1 MAEADELAVLGA
13 LLLDGGMYAEVS
25 GYLKERDFFSE
36 QNRLIWRAMQSLTF
50 DGKPIDL
57 ISVSNELR
65 EHTCLTKAGG
75 STYVSSLIDQV
86 PDVNNVEYYAKEVK
100 RDSASRDLVRIGNH
114 LRDGRTSVENRMEAA
129 FSALNDLSG
138 QSIKSSEA
146 RIGDVLNNI
155 LAEVDSG
162 EGQEGEIKTGF
173 FELDK
178 ALLGFGAGDLIV
190 VGARP
195 SVGKSA
201 FALQVAANVAKQNKS
216 VLYISPE
223 MSEAQLGRRL
233 LSSESGV
240 PYTSLLKPKGLS
252 DEAKETLHRIAG
264 TISTL
269 PLVIDDTAQQSLA
282 DVRVKARRMQSR
294 GGIDFLI
301 VDYLQLLCP
310 GDDSKEEVTK
320 ISKGLKAIA
329 KDLSIPVM
337 AITQLSRNLEYR
349 DDKRPRLSDIRASGQ
364 LEQDADT
371 VMFLWYPSKEKPII
385 EVFVEKNRNGAL
397 GAAQYEFD
405 RHTTRFKPKG
415 W

>member
-1 MAEADELAVLGA
+1 MAEADEVAVLGA
-13 LLLDGGMYAEVS
+13 LLLDGGMYPEVS
-25 GYLKERDFFSE
+25 SYLKERDFFSE
-36 QNRLIWRAMQSLTF
+36 QHRLIWRSMQSLTF
-50 DGKPIDL
+50 AGKPIDL
-57 ISVSNELR
+57 ISVCNELR

-75 STYVSSLIDQV
+75 SVYVSSLVDQV
-86 PDVNNVEYYAKEVK
+86 PDVNNLGYYAKEVK
-100 RDSASRDLVRIGNH
+100 RDSVARDLTRIGKH
-114 LRDGRTSVENRMEAA
+114 LSDNRTSVESRMEAA
-129 FSALNDLSG
+129 FSALNELSAE
-138 QSIKSSEA
+138 SIHSSEA

-173 FELDK
+173 HELDK

-233 LSSESGV
+233 LSSESGI
-240 PYTSLLKPKGLS
+240 PYTSLIKPKGLD
-252 DEAKETLHRIAG
+252 DEAKEKLHRVAKGIN
-264 TISTL
+264 TL

-294 GGIDFLI
+294 GGISFLI

-320 ISKGLKAIA
+320 ISKGLKALA
-329 KDLSIPVM
+329 KDLSIPIM

-371 VMFLWYPSKEKPII
+371 VMFLWYPSKDKPVI

-397 GAAQYEFD
+397 GAAQYTFD